1 MKVQGLTQQ
10 QVQERIEKG
19 QINRAMKDIS
29 KSYCQIFF
37 NHIITFF
44 NFVNILLLLLVIST
58 GHYKNM
64 LFIFV
69 IIFNTCAGIFQEIK
83 AKRTLDRLSI
93 VVRSH
98 VDVLRGQT
106 VSSVAVDEIVLDD
119 CLILRNKDQVP
130 ADCIVLAGMVEVNES
145 LLTGEAETIVK
156 QENDFLYSGSFVTA
170 GKAYCKVVHVGADN
184 YAETIVKE
192 ARKFKKHQSVLNQAL
207 NKILKV
213 VSFLIVP
220 VGLLL
225 FAKRYWISDIGYA
238 DATLETVS
246 ALLGMIPQ
254 GLILLTTVS
263 LSISVLRLAKKKVL
277 VQEMYCIETLARAD
291 VLCLDKT
298 GTITEGRM
306 QVKQV
311 IEKKLVD
318 ISDVIGNMLGAF
330 MDENATSV
338 ALQQVY
344 PSKEDKKVVYTIP
357 FSSQRKYS
365 AVSFE
370 KEGTY
375 YLGAF
380 GFLFQQGLEELRSEI
395 NDWSRQGY
403 RVLVLAHS
411 QMQVTDYKLPKD
423 LEVCTIFLLTD
434 VLRNHVKEILD
445 QFAKQEVNI
454 KIISGD
460 DPLTVSS
467 IAKQASIC
475 GADQWVDVSLLNE
488 QELDE
493 AVEQYQIFGRV
504 SPNQKKMIVQ
514 SLKRRGHTVA
524 MTGDGVNDVLALKEA
539 DCSVAMFS
547 GSDVARDAANLVL
560 LEDQFEQLPHVVNEG
575 RRVINQMTS
584 ASSMFLIK
592 TGFSILLAIATLML
606 PSQYPFLPIQLSV
619 ISAFGVGI
627 PTFLMAYEANFQK
640 INVHFFQTVLQ
651 KVVPVSCAIA
661 FSNLLI
667 MNVELLA
674 HASEEVL
681 MTMCVLL
688 TAITYIL
695 ALFDVYSP
703 LTRYRLLVILAMTV
717 GLFVTLYIGSPFL
730 DLQMGFS
737 LRQWL
742 FIGVMFVISQ
752 GMIYFFRRSFPFFWN
767 LMSKSDK

>member
-29 KSYCQIFF
+29 KSYCQIFSD
-37 NHIITFF
+37 HIITFF

-365 AVSFE
+365 AVSF
-370 KEGTY
+370 
-375 YLGAF
+375 
-380 GFLFQQGLEELRSEI
+380 
-395 NDWSRQGY
+395 
-403 RVLVLAHS
+403 
-411 QMQVTDYKLPKD
+411 
-423 LEVCTIFLLTD
+423 
-434 VLRNHVKEILD
+434 
-445 QFAKQEVNI
+445 
-454 KIISGD
+454 
-460 DPLTVSS
+460 
-467 IAKQASIC
+467 
-475 GADQWVDVSLLNE
+475 
-488 QELDE
+488 
-493 AVEQYQIFGRV
+493 
-504 SPNQKKMIVQ
+504 
-514 SLKRRGHTVA
+514 
-524 MTGDGVNDVLALKEA
+524 
-539 DCSVAMFS
+539 
-547 GSDVARDAANLVL
+547 
-560 LEDQFEQLPHVVNEG
+560 
-575 RRVINQMTS
+575 
-584 ASSMFLIK
+584 
-592 TGFSILLAIATLML
+592 
-606 PSQYPFLPIQLSV
+606 
-619 ISAFGVGI
+619 
-627 PTFLMAYEANFQK
+627 
-640 INVHFFQTVLQ
+640 
-651 KVVPVSCAIA
+651 
-661 FSNLLI
+661 
-667 MNVELLA
+667 
-674 HASEEVL
+674 
-681 MTMCVLL
+681 
-688 TAITYIL
+688 
-695 ALFDVYSP
+695 
-703 LTRYRLLVILAMTV
+703 
-717 GLFVTLYIGSPFL
+717 
-730 DLQMGFS
+730 
-737 LRQWL
+737 
-742 FIGVMFVISQ
+742 
-752 GMIYFFRRSFPFFWN
+752 
-767 LMSKSDK
+767 